1 MILRKALEE
10 NYPILSNPELIEEI
24 MKIGHIHELEE
35 GEILIDINQNVKNLP
50 LLIEGSV
57 KVLREDEDGH
67 EVFLYYVDAGNTCAA
82 TLTCCMDSKRSNIRA
97 TVEENAIFITVPYEY
112 MDKWMGQYKC
122 WREFILTTY
131 SIRFEE
137 LLKAVD
143 QLAFKKMDERIA
155 NFLAEKSKLLNSSII
170 KISHQQIAYDLNTSR
185 EVVSRI
191 LKQMETEGMVK
202 ISRGQLELVEH

>member
-1 MILRKALEE
+1 MILRKALQE
-10 NYPILSNPELIEEI
+10 NYPILSEPALIEEI
-24 MKIGHIHELEE
+24 MKVGYIHEMDEN
-35 GEILIDINQNVKNLP
+35 EILIDINQHIKNLP

-57 KVLREDEDGH
+57 KVLREDEDGN

-82 TLTCCMDSKRSNIRA
+82 TLTCCMDSKLSNIRA
-97 TVEENAIFITVPYEY
+97 VVEEKAIFITIPFEY
-112 MDKWMGQYKC
+112 MDIWMGKYKS

-155 NFLAEKSKLLNSSII
+155 NFLNEKSKLTESKII

-191 LKQMETEGMVK
+191 LKQMEKNNMVK
-202 ISRGQLELVEH
+202 ISRGQLELS

>member
-1 MILRKALEE
+1 MILRKAIQE
-10 NYPILSNPELIEEI
+10 NFPILSDPELIEEI
-24 MKIGHIHELEE
+24 MKVGFIHEMEQD
-35 GEILIDINQNVKNLP
+35 EILIDFNQNIKNLP

-57 KVLREDEDGH
+57 KILREDDDGN

-97 TVEENAIFITVPYEY
+97 IVEENAVFLTIPYEY
-112 MDKWMGQYKC
+112 MDIWMGKYKS
-122 WREFILTTY
+122 WREFVLTTY

-155 NFLAEKSKLLNSSII
+155 NFLHEKAKLIGKNII

-191 LKQMETEGMVK
+191 LKQMEKNNLVV
-202 ISRGQLELVEH
+202 ISRGQLELIE

>member
-1 MILRKALEE
+1 MILRKALQE
-10 NYPILSNPELIEEI
+10 NFPIISEPELIEEI
-24 MKIGHIHELEE
+24 MKVAYIHEMDEDD
-35 GEILIDINQNVKNLP
+35 ILIDINENIKNLP
-50 LLIEGSV
+50 LLVEGSV
-57 KVLREDEDGH
+57 KILREDENGN

-97 TVEENAIFITVPYEY
+97 IVEEKAVFLTIPYQY
-112 MDKWMGQYKC
+112 MDIWMGKYKS

-131 SIRFEE
+131 SLRFEE

-143 QLAFKKMDERIA
+143 QLAFKKMDQRIL
-155 NFLAEKSKLLNSSII
+155 NFLNEKSNLLNSKII

-191 LKQMETEGMVK
+191 LKQMERENLVK
-202 ISRGQLELVEH
+202 INRGQLELLE

>member
-1 MILRKALEE
+1 MILRKALQE
-10 NYPILSNPELIEEI
+10 NYPILSNTELIEEI
-24 MKIGHIHELEE
+24 MQVGYLHELEE

-57 KVLREDEDGH
+57 KVLREDEEGN

-82 TLTCCMDSKRSNIRA
+82 ALTCCMDAKRSNIRA
-97 TVEENAIFITVPYEY
+97 VVEEKTIFITIPYEY
-112 MDKWMGQYKC
+112 MDKWMGIYKC

-131 SIRFEE
+131 AIRFEE

-155 NFLAEKSKLLNSSII
+155 SFLDEKSKLLDSTII

-191 LKQMETEGMVK
+191 LKQMEKEGMVK
-202 ISRGQLELVEH
+202 ISRGQLELI